1 MIKEIIRPTT
11 QNYTIKLP
19 KEYLNQD
26 IMIQVSPVLP
36 TENKIDER
44 IDIIRKTSGILAGKN
59 IDPVKWQQKI
69 RAEWE
74 DR

>member
-1 MIKEIIRPTT
+1 MIRKIIRPTA

-19 KEYLNQD
+19 KEYLNKD
-26 IMIQVSPVLP
+26 IVIQVSPVMP
-36 TENKIDER
+36 TNGENHKY
-44 IDIIRKTSGILAGKN
+44 IDIIRKTSGILAEKN
-59 IDPVKWQQKI
+59 IDPIEWQKKI